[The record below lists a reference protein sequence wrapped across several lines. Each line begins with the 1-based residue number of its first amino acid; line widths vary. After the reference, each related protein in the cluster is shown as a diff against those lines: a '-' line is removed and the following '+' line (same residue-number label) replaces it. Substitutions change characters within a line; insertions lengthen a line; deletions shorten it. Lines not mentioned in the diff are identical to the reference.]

1 MKTFILHTLLLT
13 LLVTPLSSCGWVE
26 GAGRSVEAV
35 GDGAGH
41 AIEETGDAIGDAA
54 SETEEDI
61 EEAVD

>member
-1 MKTFILHTLLLT
+1 MTNTLHILMLAIFT
-13 LLVTPLSSCGWVE
+13 VTLSSCGWIE

-41 AIEETGDAIGDAA
+41 ALEETGDAIGDAA
-54 SETEEDI
+54 TKTEDSL